1 MADTSKGPS
10 TGHTKSQ
17 QDKTAVHK
25 LLENAGITKYH
36 ERVPLQLMDF
46 AYRHTLATLN
56 DAHSLI
62 SAGYDT
68 SQAKR
73 PQAMRRAAM
82 TATPYDLTSV
92 PYPILQLSI
101 RLRSDTQFN
110 SALPRA
116 FQEELAEK
124 VNATPLP
131 AVTNNWGLGLPQD
144 QHCLLGVGWR
154 LREEKERE
162 GEKEVQGDEKDGECM
177 HGRFGMKRRR
187 GSGEENSDEE
197 TCEHLS
203 GKPRDETLVGRE
215 HMNFV
220 MTETIR

>member
-10 TGHTKSQ
+10 IGHTRSQ
-17 QDKTAVHK
+17 KDKTAVHK
-25 LLENAGITKYH
+25 LLENAGITEYH

-62 SAGYDT
+62 TAGYDI
-68 SQAKR
+68 SQAKLPR
-73 PQAMRRAAM
+73 AMRRAAI
-82 TATPYDLTSV
+82 TATPYDLTCV

-110 SALPRA
+110 SALPKA
-116 FQEELAEK
+116 FQEELAEE

-131 AVTNNWGLGLPQD
+131 AVTDSWRLGLPQD

-162 GEKEVQGDEKDGECM
+162 GEKEVQGNEKDEECM
-177 HGRFGMKRRR
+177 HDRSGLKRR
-187 GSGEENSDEE
+187 SCLGEEISDEE
-197 TCEHLS
+197 TCEHVS
-203 GKPRDETLVGRE
+203 G
-215 HMNFV
+215 
-220 MTETIR
+220 